1 MSGSQPLCIGV
12 AKKFIWVFKLSGQL
26 NIYSLSA
33 LKNSG
38 PFLVGRKK
46 RKKHSLKKSICMFGL
61 PRWCSGKEFT
71 CQYRSHKGCG
81 FSPSVRKIPWR
92 REWLSA
98 PVFLAGKFHGQRSL
112 AGFSPRG
119 RKELDTTEHSRHTSC
134 DYKQLCSF
142 SIVAHFKIIKSSYG
156 SIGCKYSCSYNN
168 VYVQTQVIPV
178 VVEIVRILLSIN
190 SSSYRSCS
198 TKMFNLEIA
207 VVSLSAAYGRPYFH
221 GDLRRKQILS
231 M

>member
-71 CQYRSHKGCG
+71 CQYRRHRYD
-81 FSPSVRKIPWR
+81 PWVRKIPWR
-92 REWLSA
+92 REWQPVPLFLFQ
-98 PVFLAGKFHGQRSL
+98 VFLPGKFHGQRSL
-112 AGFSPRG
+112 VDFSPQG
-119 RKELDTTEHSRHTSC
+119 SKESDTTEQSTHAFC
-134 DYKQLCSF
+134 NIAF
-142 SIVAHFKIIKSSYG
+142 SL
-156 SIGCKYSCSYNN
+156 
-168 VYVQTQVIPV
+168 PV
-178 VVEIVRILLSIN
+178 MHDLN
-190 SSSYRSCS
+190 
-198 TKMFNLEIA
+198 
-207 VVSLSAAYGRPYFH
+207 YFH
-221 GDLRRKQILS
+221 FGYQDAQK
-231 M
+231 